1 MCAAAQ
7 MSYYS
12 LHFVLDCA
20 HAERYHF
27 VYISAFLSPSL
38 SVKYIP
44 HSFCYGPKGGLTDY
58 NL

>member
-1 MCAAAQ
+1 